1 MDQLKLWAG
10 IAVAVVALL
19 LGWMLFGSIVWTIIK
34 WGALAFIL
42 LWVFGT
48 WMPNYLKR
56 RNGDG

>member
-34 WGALAFIL
+34 WGAIIL
-42 LWVFGT
+42 IALWIFGT